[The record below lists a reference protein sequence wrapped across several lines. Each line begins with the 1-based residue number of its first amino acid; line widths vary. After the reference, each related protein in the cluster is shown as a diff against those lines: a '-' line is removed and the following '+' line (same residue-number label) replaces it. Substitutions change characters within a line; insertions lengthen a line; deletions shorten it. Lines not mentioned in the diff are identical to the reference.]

1 MSEVLPPGPA
11 RGTSSELEAL
21 VERLQD
27 PRVAS
32 GLQNLLDHVDLL
44 AILVIGL
51 DGFVGR
57 SELIGEALVEG
68 VSEMRELADASDVAG
83 NLDIAGTVSS
93 LAAVASTLPKLTP
106 VLTRMVDE
114 DVVGSMLDS
123 GIFSPDSLAHIGLL
137 ATAVNRGATEAVEN
151 PIQVKGAYSMLRQL
165 KDADVARG
173 LGYTLSILKAVGR
186 ELAADQQKGQ

>member
-1 MSEVLPPGPA
+1 MSSLRPTKPSRPIT
-11 RGTSSELEAL
+11 R
-21 VERLQD
+21 
-27 PRVAS
+27 
-32 GLQNLLDHVDLL
+32 
-44 AILVIGL
+44 IGL

-137 ATAVNRGATEAVEN
+137 ATAVNRGATDAVET

-165 KDADVARG
+165 KDPDVARG

>member
-11 RGTSSELEAL
+11 REASPEIEAL
-21 VERLQD
+21 VDRLQD

-68 VSEMRELADASDVAG
+68 VSDIRELADAADVTG
-83 NLDIAGTVSS
+83 SVDIAGTVSS
-93 LAAVASTLPKLTP
+93 LVAVASMLPKLTP

-137 ATAVNRGATEAVEN
+137 ATAVNRGATDAVET

-165 KDADVARG
+165 KDPDVARG

>member
-106 VLTRMVDE
+106 VPVSYTHLT
-114 DVVGSMLDS
+114 LPT
-123 GIFSPDSLAHIGLL
+123 I
-137 ATAVNRGATEAVEN
+137 
-151 PIQVKGAYSMLRQL
+151 YS
-165 KDADVARG
+165 V
-173 LGYTLSILKAVGR
+173 
-186 ELAADQQKGQ
+186 

>member
-137 ATAVNRGATEAVEN
+137 ATAVNRGATDAVET

-165 KDADVARG
+165 KDPDVARG